1 MIAGKFG
8 RYEIRIFVSREAE
21 RVKVSLNGLVVLV
34 TGASSGVGAE
44 TAKQLAERGAIPV
57 LAARSEDK
65 LRAAA
70 AAIRGE
76 HAVVVMDVTD
86 EASVES
92 AVRSA
97 VDKYGRIDVLVNN
110 AGFGE
115 FVAFADA
122 SLSHFQ
128 EMIDVNYL
136 GAVRCSKAAY
146 PYMREAGAGHIVN
159 VVSIA
164 GKLATAK
171 ATAYVASKH
180 ALLGFTNALRQDCKG
195 TGIRVSAV
203 NPGPIDTPFFDRA
216 DPSGAYTRNLGR
228 FMLKPEQV
236 ARAIVRVI
244 ETGRPEKDMPY
255 LSAAGA
261 KLFQLFPRMADRLL
275 SGLLNK
281 K

>member
-1 MIAGKFG
+1 MRISLKGK
-8 RYEIRIFVSREAE
+8 
-21 RVKVSLNGLVVLV
+21 VVLV

-44 TAKQLAERGAIPV
+44 TAKQLADRGAIPV

-65 LRAAA
+65 LHGVSR
-70 AAIRGE
+70 AIRGE
-76 HAVVVMDVTD
+76 HAVYVMDVTD
-86 EASVES
+86 ESSVRA
-92 AVRSA
+92 AVQA
-97 VDKYGRIDVLVNN
+97 VVDQYGRIDALVNN

-115 FVAFADA
+115 FVAFPDA

-136 GAVRCSKAAY
+136 GAVRCAKAVY
-146 PYMREAGAGHIVN
+146 PHMRAAGAGHIVN

-216 DPSGAYTRNLGR
+216 DPDGTYTRNLGR
-228 FMLKPEQV
+228 FMLKPERV
-236 ARAIVRVI
+236 ARAIVDVLER
-244 ETGRPEKDMPY
+244 GRQEKDLPL
-255 LSAAGA
+255 LSAFGA
-261 KLFQLFPRMADRLL
+261 KLFQLFPRTADRLL

>member
-1 MIAGKFG
+1 M
-8 RYEIRIFVSREAE
+8 R
-21 RVKVSLNGLVVLV
+21 VSLQGLVVLV

-44 TAKQLAERGAIPV
+44 TAKLLAERGAIPV

-65 LRAAA
+65 LHTVAK
-70 AAIRGE
+70 AIRGE
-76 HAVVVMDVTD
+76 HAVIVLDVTNA
-86 EASVES
+86 ESVQS
-92 AVRSA
+92 AFRTA
-97 VDKYGRIDVLVNN
+97 MDKYGRIDVLVNN

-115 FVAFADA
+115 FIAFSDA

-136 GAVRCSKAAY
+136 GAVRCAKAAY
-146 PYMREAGAGHIVN
+146 PIMLAAGAGHIVN
-159 VVSIA
+159 VASIA

-216 DPSGAYTRNLGR
+216 DPSGTYTRNLGR
-228 FMLKPEQV
+228 FMLKPERV
-236 ARAIVRVI
+236 ARAIVEVI
-244 ETGRPEKDMPY
+244 ERGRREKDLPY
-255 LSAAGA
+255 ISAIGA
-261 KLFQLFPRMADRLL
+261 KLFQLFPRTADLLL

>member
-1 MIAGKFG
+1 M
-8 RYEIRIFVSREAE
+8 R
-21 RVKVSLNGLVVLV
+21 VSLEGRVVLV

-44 TAKQLAERGAIPV
+44 TAKLLSARGAIPI

-65 LRAAA
+65 LRTVSKT
-70 AAIRGE
+70 IRGE
-76 HAVVVMDVTD
+76 HEAIVMDVTD
-86 EASVES
+86 EASV
-92 AVRSA
+92 RSA
-97 VDKYGRIDVLVNN
+97 FRSAIDKYGRIDVLVNN

-115 FVAFADA
+115 FVAFPDA

-136 GAVRCSKAAY
+136 GAVRCVQEAY
-146 PYMREAGAGHIVN
+146 PLMRAAGSGHIVN

-171 ATAYVASKH
+171 ATAYAASKH

-216 DPSGAYTRNLGR
+216 DPSGTYTRNLGS
-228 FMLKPEQV
+228 FMLRPEQV
-236 ARAIVRVI
+236 AREIVRTI
-244 ETGRPEKDMPY
+244 ETGRPEKDMPFI
-255 LSAAGA
+255 SGAGA